1 MTDTESLQESPTP
14 SPVAD
19 YSGFAADDDAP
30 LRTEEPEPT
39 AADDLADEAEAEA
52 DADPKIEAQAE
63 PSPEPATE
71 EPAKPEPSAPAIAT
85 PTEPPSTQGPR
96 YSEQDYA
103 NALTQTDQALDAL
116 AAKYEDGEINFKA
129 YRTEERKLNDQRAAL
144 QNAMFGLQNE
154 RERGRR
160 EWESAVADFR
170 QDPANALF
178 DGALAP
184 LLREQLQLAW
194 ADSANAGKS
203 HAQMLKESATAVREQ
218 MRTMLGIAA
227 EIPASAPPPVADEL
241 QARRAAKLKAAEA
254 TPAKGTRAPSVS
266 NPWEGWAAAD

>member
-30 LRTEEPEPT
+30 LRTEEPATT
-39 AADDLADEAEAEA
+39 ATDDLADEAEAEA
-52 DADPKIEAQAE
+52 DPKAEAQAE

-71 EPAKPEPSAPAIAT
+71 EPAKPEPSTSVADQQQT
-85 PTEPPSTQGPR
+85 TSQVPR

-184 LLREQLQLAW
+184 LLREQLQAAW
-194 ADSANAGKS
+194 ADSANAGKP
-203 HAQMLKESATAVREQ
+203 HAQILKESAAAVREQ
-218 MRTMLGIAA
+218 MRAMLGIAA
-227 EIPASAPPPVADEL
+227 EIPTSVPPPVADEL